1 MTQDGDHGGSQSP
14 VACVICGKEFRN
26 KVSLGGH
33 MRMHP
38 GRGWR
43 GIYFDPQIDLNQ
55 PAPEALAPQQIHLN
69 QPAPEALASQQIDL
83 NQPALEALAPLQI
96 DLNQPTPEA
105 LAPLQIDLNQ
115 PASEE

>member
-1 MTQDGDHGGSQSP
+1 MAQDGDHGGPQLEPP

-43 GIYFDPQIDLNQ
+43 GINFYLQIDLNQ
-55 PAPEALAPQQIHLN
+55 PTLKALAPQQIHLN
-69 QPAPEALASQQIDL
+69 QPAPEALAPQQIHF
-83 NQPALEALAPLQI
+83 NQHAPEALPPLQI
-96 DLNQPTPEA
+96 HLN
-105 LAPLQIDLNQ
+105 
-115 PASEE
+115 

>member
-1 MTQDGDHGGSQSP
+1 MAQDGDHGRPQLETP

-43 GIYFDPQIDLNQ
+43 GINFDLQIDLKQ
-55 PAPEALAPQQIHLN
+55 PAPEAFAPQQIN
-69 QPAPEALASQQIDL
+69 SFESTCFGS
-83 NQPALEALAPLQI
+83 PLLLSKFI
-96 DLNQPTPEA
+96 
-105 LAPLQIDLNQ
+105 
-115 PASEE
+115 